1 MKRIIRIV
9 MLWMLCMT
17 WNLPQ
22 PLAAQSAKEKLMAQL
37 QAIID
42 RMEAADRKG
51 NYADL
56 LKEATEFE
64 QALKYRSELLL
75 FIPNESQQ
83 AEYERATVLDEMSHT
98 PLLDQYKRLIY
109 LIQYRARKAMGDKES
124 ARSLISA
131 KLVGSGYLK
140 SCTEAYSILLDI
152 NGYKPSYRLRHRMM
166 AYWHLTQ
173 ALKQTDNRIMDPITQ
188 RLETLVKVVDYSPN
202 AIKLVH
208 QELCASFRTVTAEE
222 VDQIFQTFRFDL
234 EWGDKVAPIA
244 EVLHQLGFARGTF
257 ALALRLYQQGKFAE
271 ALPLFEQTHRKG
283 YDRGTMAYALT
294 LWNLDENSTQR
305 HKQIYELLSP
315 LTENSYFKT
324 LGALPWADLLEKGI
338 CMEADTIQALE
349 SYMSAYE
356 WGLTAKIKEKAYQ
369 RHRLLFDRFESSG
382 VEFVTADG
390 ENDYAQQ
397 ANYYAELNDS
407 LNMLKALNKGID
419 EGNVECMVILG
430 EQYHKGQVLK
440 RNDKLA
446 ATYTQRALDKNP
458 NHLIALG
465 NMAYMLTN
473 GYGLMPDLDRAWA
486 LVKRG
491 IGLQPEDEYLKR
503 VQDIVSKAMTS
514 HELRNLG
521 YGYLRKRNL
530 SYEKA
535 FYYYNRAALKGDVAA
550 MYWLAVYYLK
560 GLGGNEP
567 NPKQAIELLRQALPY
582 PPAKELLNKLE
593 NNTSPQ

>member
-1 MKRIIRIV
+1 M

-17 WNLPQ
+17 WSLPQ
-22 PLAAQSAKEKLMAQL
+22 PLAAQSAKEQLMTQL

-42 RMEAADRKG
+42 QMEAAERKG

-56 LKEATEFE
+56 LQEATQFE

-75 FIPNESQQ
+75 FIPDESQR

-131 KLVGSGYLK
+131 TLVGSGYLK

-152 NGYKPSYRLRHRMM
+152 NRYKPSYRLRHRMM
-166 AYWHLTQ
+166 AYWHLPQ

-202 AIKLVH
+202 AIKREQ
-208 QELCASFRTVTAEE
+208 QELLKSFHPVTEEE
-222 VDQIFQTFRFDL
+222 VDQIFHTFRFVL
-234 EWGDKVAPIA
+234 EWGDEVAPIA

-257 ALALRLYQQGKFAE
+257 VIALRLYQQGKYAE
-271 ALPLFEQTHRKG
+271 ALPLFEQAHRKG
-283 YDRGTMAYALT
+283 YDRGTLAYALT
-294 LWNLDENSTQR
+294 LWSLDENSTQR

-324 LGALPWADLLEKGI
+324 LGALPWADLLEKGS

-349 SYMSAYE
+349 SYMNAYE
-356 WGLTAKIKEKAYQ
+356 WGLTSKIKEKAYQ
-369 RHRLLFDRFESSG
+369 RHRQLFDRFESG
-382 VEFVTADG
+382 IVEFVAAD
-390 ENDYAQQ
+390 EEVNYAQQ

-407 LNMLKALNKGID
+407 LNMLKVLNKGIAED
-419 EGNVECMVILG
+419 NVECMVILG
-430 EQYHKGQVLK
+430 ERYHEGKVLK

-446 ATYTQRALDKNP
+446 ATYTQRALEKNP
-458 NHLIALG
+458 NHLVALG
-465 NMAYMLTN
+465 NMAYLLTN
-473 GYGLMPDLDRAWA
+473 GYGLMPDLDRAWT
-486 LVKRG
+486 LVTRG
-491 IGLQPEDEYLKR
+491 LHMQPEDEYLKR
-503 VQDIVSKAMTS
+503 VEKIVSKAMTS
-514 HELRNLG
+514 HGLRELG
-521 YGYLRKRNL
+521 YSYTKKKNL

-535 FYYYNRAALKGDVAA
+535 LYYYSRAAHKGDVAA
-550 MYWLAVYYLK
+550 MHWLAVYYLK
-560 GLGGNEP
+560 GRGSNDP
-567 NPKQAIELLRQALPY
+567 DPQQAVELLRQALPY
-582 PPAKELLNKLE
+582 PPAKELLEELE
-593 NNTSPQ
+593 NPTLDKVNTTSGK

>member
-42 RMEAADRKG
+42 RMEAAERKG

-56 LKEATEFE
+56 LQEATQFE
-64 QALKYRSELLL
+64 QALKYRHELLL
-75 FIPNESQQ
+75 FIPDESQR
-83 AEYERATVLDEMSHT
+83 AEYERATVLNKMSHT
-98 PLLDQYKRLIY
+98 PLLDQYKGLIY
-109 LIQYRARKAMGDKES
+109 LIQYRAKKALGDKKS
-124 ARSLISA
+124 SSCLISA
-131 KLVGSGYLK
+131 RLVGSGYFK
-140 SCTEAYSILLDI
+140 SCTEAYSILLNI

-166 AYWHLTQ
+166 AYWYLTQ

-188 RLETLVKVVDYSPN
+188 RLETLVKVVDYSPK
-202 AIKLVH
+202 AIKREQ
-208 QELCASFRTVTAEE
+208 QELLKSFRSVTEEE
-222 VDQIFQTFRFDL
+222 VEQIFHTFRFEL
-234 EWGDKVAPIA
+234 EWGDKVAPVA

-294 LWNLDENSTQR
+294 LWSLDENSTQR

-315 LTENSYFKT
+315 LTENNYFKT
-324 LGALPWADLLEKGI
+324 LGALPWADLLEKGS

-407 LNMLKALNKGID
+407 LNMLKVLNKGIA

-430 EQYHKGQVLK
+430 EQYHKGKVLK

-446 ATYTQRALDKNP
+446 AAYTQRALEKNP
-458 NHLIALG
+458 NHLVALG
-465 NMAYMLTN
+465 NMVYMLTN
-473 GYGLMPDLDRAWA
+473 GYGLMPDLDRACT
-486 LVKRG
+486 LLTQ
-491 IGLQPEDEYLKR
+491 GLRIEPEDEYLKR
-503 VQDIVSKAMTS
+503 VQKIVSKAMTS
-514 HELRNLG
+514 HGLRELG
-521 YGYLRKRNL
+521 YSYTHKQNL

-550 MYWLAVYYLK
+550 MYWLAVYYLE
-560 GLGGNEP
+560 GLGGNDP

-582 PPAKELLNKLE
+582 PPAKELLDKLE

>member
-1 MKRIIRIV
+1 

-17 WNLPQ
+17 WSLPQ
-22 PLAAQSAKEKLMAQL
+22 PLAAQSAKEQLMTQL

-42 RMEAADRKG
+42 QMEAAERKG

-56 LKEATEFE
+56 LQEATQFE

-75 FIPNESQQ
+75 FIPDESQR

-131 KLVGSGYLK
+131 TLVGSGYLK

-152 NGYKPSYRLRHRMM
+152 NRYKPSYRLRHRMM

-202 AIKLVH
+202 AIKREQ
-208 QELCASFRTVTAEE
+208 QELLKSFHPVTEEE
-222 VDQIFQTFRFDL
+222 VDQIFHTFRFVL
-234 EWGDKVAPIA
+234 EWGDEVAPIA

-257 ALALRLYQQGKFAE
+257 VIALRLYQQGKYAE
-271 ALPLFEQTHRKG
+271 ALPLFEQAHRKG
-283 YDRGTMAYALT
+283 YDRGTLAYALT
-294 LWNLDENSTQR
+294 LWSLDENSTQR

-324 LGALPWADLLEKGI
+324 LGALPWADLLEKGS

-349 SYMSAYE
+349 SYMNAYE
-356 WGLTAKIKEKAYQ
+356 WGLTSKIKEKAYQ
-369 RHRLLFDRFESSG
+369 RHRQLFDRFESG
-382 VEFVTADG
+382 IVEFVAAD
-390 ENDYAQQ
+390 EEVNYAQQ
-397 ANYYAELNDS
+397 ADYYAELNDS
-407 LNMLKALNKGID
+407 LNMLKVLNKGIAED
-419 EGNVECMVILG
+419 NVECMVILG
-430 EQYHKGQVLK
+430 ERYHEGKVLK

-446 ATYTQRALDKNP
+446 ATYTQRALEKNP
-458 NHLIALG
+458 NHLVALG
-465 NMAYMLTN
+465 NMAYLLTN
-473 GYGLMPDLDRAWA
+473 GYGLMPDLDRAWT
-486 LVKRG
+486 LVTRG
-491 IGLQPEDEYLKR
+491 LHMQPEDEYLKR
-503 VQDIVSKAMTS
+503 VEKIVSKAMTS
-514 HELRNLG
+514 HGLRELG
-521 YGYLRKRNL
+521 YSYTKKKNL

-535 FYYYNRAALKGDVAA
+535 LYYYSRAAHKGDVAA
-550 MYWLAVYYLK
+550 MHWLAVYYLK
-560 GLGGNEP
+560 GRGSNDP
-567 NPKQAIELLRQALPY
+567 DPQQAVELLRQALPY
-582 PPAKELLNKLE
+582 PPAKELLKELE
-593 NNTSPQ
+593 NPTLDKVNTTSGK